1 VIDEVPEQADGAQP
15 EAEVMRRCRDGDRD
29 AFGQIVKRYAGRAIG
44 AALLLLGDH
53 DEAQD
58 ASQEAFVRAWRNI
71 RKFDPSRRFFPW
83 YGTILRNICISR
95 LRRRS
100 GKRTVELLDGASGT
114 PPEAGPVLLAE
125 RNERK
130 DRIWRAI
137 RQLSETQREV
147 IVMNHFQEM
156 SYREMA
162 EALDIPLGT
171 VMSRLHNARAALR
184 KRLANEAH
192 EL

>member
-1 VIDEVPEQADGAQP
+1 
-15 EAEVMRRCRDGDRD
+15 M
-29 AFGQIVKRYAGRAIG
+29 
-44 AALLLLGDH
+44 LLLGDY

-71 RKFDPSRRFFPW
+71 RRFDPTRRFFPW

-100 GKRTVELLDGASGT
+100 SRKTVELLDGAPGT

-137 RQLSETQREV
+137 RQLSDTQREI

-156 SYREMA
+156 SYREIA

-184 KRLANEAH
+184 RKLTDEA
-192 EL
+192 L